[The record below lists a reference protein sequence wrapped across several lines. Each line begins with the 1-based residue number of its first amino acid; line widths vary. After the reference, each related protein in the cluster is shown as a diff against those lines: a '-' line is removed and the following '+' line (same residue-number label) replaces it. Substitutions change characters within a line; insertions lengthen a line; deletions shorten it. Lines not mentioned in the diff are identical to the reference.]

1 MISPAFSV
9 PATEYK
15 ARSDPG
21 DSSTDTMAETCGTTR
36 GAGNNRA
43 YEDAV
48 NTRINGDLQEVESD
62 LPEDIRDRALSVFR
76 AAISDKATVQQAIE
90 KVQKEALVEVETR
103 FKGQRFKV
111 RKLLTRGKCNISFSQ
126 GFIKFD
132 YDTSVI
138 TINVNKFGNGNAQFS
153 VGLGVKKMV
162 CPDPFM
168 GRLSDPNMNRK

>member
-1 MISPAFSV
+1 
-9 PATEYK
+9 
-15 ARSDPG
+15 
-21 DSSTDTMAETCGTTR
+21 MAETCGTTR

-48 NTRINGDLQEVESD
+48 NTRISGDLQEVESD
-62 LPEDIRDRALSVFR
+62 LPEDIRDRAFSVFR

-111 RKLLTRGKCNISFSQ
+111 RNISMVDNLSIRRLTQ

-138 TINVNKFGNGNAQFS
+138 SINVNKFGNGNAQFS

>member
-1 MISPAFSV
+1 MVIP
-9 PATEYK
+9 
-15 ARSDPG
+15 
-21 DSSTDTMAETCGTTR
+21 
-36 GAGNNRA
+36 
-43 YEDAV
+43 
-48 NTRINGDLQEVESD
+48 L
-62 LPEDIRDRALSVFR
+62 RDRALSVFR
-76 AAISDKATVQQAIE
+76 AAISDKFTVQQAIE

-111 RKLLTRGKCNISFSQ
+111 RIYSSEQQRHHLIGIFQ

-138 TINVNKFGNGNAQFS
+138 SINVNKFGNGNAQFS
-153 VGLGVKKMV
+153 VGMGVKKMV

>member
-1 MISPAFSV
+1 
-9 PATEYK
+9 
-15 ARSDPG
+15 
-21 DSSTDTMAETCGTTR
+21 MAETCGTTR

-111 RKLLTRGKCNISFSQ
+111 RNISMVDVLSIRRLTQ

-138 TINVNKFGNGNAQFS
+138 SINVNKFGNGNAQFS

>member
-1 MISPAFSV
+1 MTPQTT
-9 PATEYK
+9 PHH
-15 ARSDPG
+15 
-21 DSSTDTMAETCGTTR
+21 TMAENCGTTR

-48 NTRINGDLQEVESD
+48 NTRITGDLQEVESD

-111 RKLLTRGKCNISFSQ
+111 SIRPSQQQKCHSYRS
-126 GFIKFD
+126 
-132 YDTSVI
+132 
-138 TINVNKFGNGNAQFS
+138 
-153 VGLGVKKMV
+153 GVHQV
-162 CPDPFM
+162 
-168 GRLSDPNMNRK
+168 

>member
-1 MISPAFSV
+1 
-9 PATEYK
+9 
-15 ARSDPG
+15 
-21 DSSTDTMAETCGTTR
+21 MAETCGTTR

-111 RKLLTRGKCNISFSQ
+111 RNISMVDILSISRLTQ

-132 YDTSVI
+132 YDTSI
-138 TINVNKFGNGNAQFS
+138 ISINVNKFGNGNAQFS

>member
-1 MISPAFSV
+1 MSQA
-9 PATEYK
+9 
-15 ARSDPG
+15 
-21 DSSTDTMAETCGTTR
+21 CGTTR

-48 NTRINGDLQEVESD
+48 NTRIDGELQEVESD

-76 AAISDKATVQQAIE
+76 AAISDKFTVQQAIE
-90 KVQKEALVEVETR
+90 KVNKEALVEVEER

-111 RKLLTRGKCNISFSQ
+111 VKLNQLLFIHFINDFIQ

-138 TINVNKFGNGNAQFS
+138 SINVNKFGNGNAQFS
-153 VGLGVKKMV
+153 VGIGVKKMV

>member
-1 MISPAFSV
+1 
-9 PATEYK
+9 
-15 ARSDPG
+15 
-21 DSSTDTMAETCGTTR
+21 MAETCGTTR

-111 RKLLTRGKCNISFSQ
+111 RNISMVDNLSIRRLTQ

-138 TINVNKFGNGNAQFS
+138 SINVNKFGNGNAQFS

>member
-1 MISPAFSV
+1 
-9 PATEYK
+9 
-15 ARSDPG
+15 
-21 DSSTDTMAETCGTTR
+21 MAENCATTR

-48 NTRINGDLQEVESD
+48 NTRIDGDLQEVESD

-111 RKLLTRGKCNISFSQ
+111 RI
-126 GFIKFD
+126 FIIAD
-132 YDTSVI
+132 SLGNTS
-138 TINVNKFGNGNAQFS
+138 S
-153 VGLGVKKMV
+153 SGVHQV
-162 CPDPFM
+162 
-168 GRLSDPNMNRK
+168 RLRHQRHHHQRQQVW

>member
-1 MISPAFSV
+1 
-9 PATEYK
+9 
-15 ARSDPG
+15 
-21 DSSTDTMAETCGTTR
+21 MAETCGTTR

-111 RKLLTRGKCNISFSQ
+111 RNISMVNILSIRILTQ

-138 TINVNKFGNGNAQFS
+138 SINVNKFGNGNAQFS